1 MGWYFR
7 TFSAGSSAVSIED
20 MNDVQVVLQ
29 ELRERGWTLVGIA
42 EELGVFRTA
51 VDKWVAGLRYPRNA
65 KAVLALL
72 ATLRRR
78 RTRPLRPL
86 AAAAPEAEPSLAEPV
101 MPPRP
106 ELRGQFAELQQ
117 LLDNDWARLETPEW
131 ADEGLKQTA

>member
-7 TFSAGSSAVSIED
+7 TFSRGFSAVSIEG
-20 MNDVQVVLQ
+20 MNDVQVALQ
-29 ELRERGWTLVGIA
+29 ELRERGWTLVGVA
-42 EELGVFRTA
+42 DELGVFRTA

-86 AAAAPEAEPSLAEPV
+86 VAIVPEAEPSRLSPSCRRN
-101 MPPRP
+101 PS
-106 ELRGQFAELQQ
+106 FAASSRSSSDCSTRTGPASGRQGGP
-117 LLDNDWARLETPEW
+117 T
-131 ADEGLKQTA
+131 TS